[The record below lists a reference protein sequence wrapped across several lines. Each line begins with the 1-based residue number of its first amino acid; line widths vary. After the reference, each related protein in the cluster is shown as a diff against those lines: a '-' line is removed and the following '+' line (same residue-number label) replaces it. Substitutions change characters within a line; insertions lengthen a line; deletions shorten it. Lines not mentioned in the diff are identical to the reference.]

1 VRIVNGMNEL
11 VACPFISHVREDC
24 GAGSVEA
31 IGKSD
36 ANVILRMPDDQ
47 SVFPRD
53 DLAGE

>member
-1 VRIVNGMNEL
+1 MNEL